1 MSTSVL
7 AGTPDAPRARSAALA
22 PRLRWRIVRS
32 ALVLGAAVMGTGL
45 ALLPLLSILAHLAV
59 TGWAAVGT
67 ALVTDVPQP
76 IGVEGGGLGNGIAG
90 SLLLVGLA
98 ALACVPVGV
107 GAGLWV
113 HEHRGTRA
121 ASALTF
127 LADVLNGV
135 PSIVI
140 GITAWAL
147 LVRTT
152 GRFSALAGAAA
163 LAMVAIPLV
172 LRATSDVLAQVPR
185 TLWEAGLALGYPRWR
200 AGLTVVL
207 ATARTGV
214 ATGVLVALARIAGET
229 APLLFT
235 AFGSLYWALDPRGPV
250 AALPLQVYNM
260 ALSPFDAWRALAAA
274 GALLLVVGVA
284 GASVAARRALAR
296 LEGRA

>member
-1 MSTSVL
+1 VTTSVAL
-7 AGTPDAPRARSAALA
+7 PPFEAPPRTEVSA
-22 PRLRWRIVRS
+22 RLRWRMLRS
-32 ALVLGAAVMGTGL
+32 AFVLGAAIAGTGL
-45 ALLPLLSILAHLAV
+45 ALLPLLSILAHLAI
-59 TGWAAVGT
+59 TGWQAVGV
-67 ALVTDVPQP
+67 ALVTDVPRP

-90 SLLLVGLA
+90 SIVVVALA
-98 ALACVPVGV
+98 ALACVPLGV

-121 ASALTF
+121 ADALTF

-135 PSIVI
+135 PSIVL

-147 LVRTT
+147 LVRPV

-200 AGLTVVL
+200 AGLAVVL
-207 ATARTGV
+207 ATARAGV
-214 ATGVLVALARIAGET
+214 ATGVLVALARVAGET

-250 AALPLQVYNM
+250 AALPLQVYAM
-260 ALSPFDAWRALAAA
+260 ALSPFDAWRSLAAA
-274 GALLLVVGVA
+274 GALLLVIGVA
-284 GASVAARRALAR
+284 GASVLARRALAHVMR
-296 LEGRA
+296 GRA